1 MQNSSTGET
10 VNCTYD
16 PPLDPLGLGGG
27 AMNDDPD
34 PNVPCVDGGQVVSLL
49 V

>member
-1 MQNSSTGET
+1 MQTSPT
-10 VNCTYD
+10 VGCTYD

-27 AMNDDPD
+27 ARHDDIGPD
-34 PNVPCVDGGQVVSLL
+34 VPCVEGGQVVSLL